1 MLTWHMEDMC
11 ITFIYHKK
19 NENMIHMVDKAG
31 LGSLIAGIVLILL
44 GGYGMYLYI
53 PEVIVVLKG
62 SLGIIA
68 VLIGLFLAVIGFF
81 IMKE

>member
-1 MLTWHMEDMC
+1 
-11 ITFIYHKK
+11 
-19 NENMIHMVDKAG
+19 MVDKAG
-31 LGSLIAGIVLILL
+31 LGSFLFGIILIVL
-44 GGYGMYLYI
+44 GGYGIYLYI
-53 PEVIVVLKG
+53 PEVIAVLKG

>member
-1 MLTWHMEDMC
+1 
-11 ITFIYHKK
+11 
-19 NENMIHMVDKAG
+19 MVDKAG
-31 LGSLIAGIVLILL
+31 LGSLIAGLILIAL
-44 GGYGMYLYI
+44 GAYGMLIYVD
-53 PEVIVVLKG
+53 EVILVLKG

>member
-1 MLTWHMEDMC
+1 M
-11 ITFIYHKK
+11 FICYKK

-44 GGYGMYLYI
+44 GGYGIYLYI

>member
-1 MLTWHMEDMC
+1 M
-11 ITFIYHKK
+11 FICYKK
-19 NENMIHMVDKAG
+19 NENMIPMVDKAG

-44 GGYGMYLYI
+44 GGYGIYLYI
-53 PEVIVVLKG
+53 PEVIMVLKG

>member
-1 MLTWHMEDMC
+1 
-11 ITFIYHKK
+11 
-19 NENMIHMVDKAG
+19 MISMVDKAG

-44 GGYGMYLYI
+44 GGYGIYLYI

-68 VLIGLFLAVIGFF
+68 VLIGVFLAVIGFF